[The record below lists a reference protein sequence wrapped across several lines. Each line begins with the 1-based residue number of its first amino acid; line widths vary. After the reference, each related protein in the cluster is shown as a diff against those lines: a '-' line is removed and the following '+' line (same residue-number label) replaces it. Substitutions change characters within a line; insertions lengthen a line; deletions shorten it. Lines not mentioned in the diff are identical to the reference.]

1 MGRIISIFINAYI
14 FNGIGASV
22 KWVYFR
28 IISLFTKEPPKKFSE
43 IYHGPEDLNDYDQIM
58 YSYSNWGAAIIFI
71 MLLIFIIK
79 YLGI

>member
-1 MGRIISIFINAYI
+1 YI

-28 IISLFTKEPPKKFSE
+28 VISVFTKEPPKKFSE
-43 IYHGPEDLNDYDQIM
+43 IYNGPKDLNDYDQIM
-58 YSYSNWGAAIIFI
+58 YSYSNWGVTMIFI
-71 MLLIFIIK
+71 MLLIFLIK